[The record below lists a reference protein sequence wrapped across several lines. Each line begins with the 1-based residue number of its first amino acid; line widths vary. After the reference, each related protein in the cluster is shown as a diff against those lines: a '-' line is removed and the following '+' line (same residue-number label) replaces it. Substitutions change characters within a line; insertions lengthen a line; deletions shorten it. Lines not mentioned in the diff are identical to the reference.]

1 MDRRLQLQDELEQLL
16 GSEEVNFQPPE
27 SIKLKYPC
35 INYVKNAGDTLRA
48 DNSIY
53 RRRQGYTVTAISR
66 DPDNTLAE
74 DILEH
79 FLYCRYV
86 RRFVVDNL
94 YHDILELYY

>member
-1 MDRRLQLQDELEQLL
+1 MARRLQLQDELEHLL

-35 INYVKNAGDTLRA
+35 INYSKNAGDTLRA
-48 DNSIY
+48 DDIKY
-53 RRRQGYTVTAISR
+53 RRLQGYTIMVISR
-66 DPDNTLAE
+66 DPDNLLAE
-74 DILEH
+74 QLLDH
-79 FLYCRYV
+79 FSYCRYV